1 MKKKVWYVLGAV
13 LLIALGVWGIGAL
26 LPHQEASAGEKSITI
41 DIYDKT
47 DAQKANKAIVTLHED
62 TDAKTLSEFMKEEK
76 DVKAVVE
83 QGEYGSLLTEIYGL
97 KQDMEKGPWLVYD
110 SDNNA
115 SCLEAGMCPAM
126 DEVVLKDGDY
136 FRVELISSF
145 E

>member
-41 DIYDKT
+41 DSYDK
-47 DAQKANKAIVTLHED
+47 

-126 DEVVLKDGDY
+126 DEVVLKDGDH